1 MKTGRPQFADRGL
14 TALFSFMTAWSDCI
28 VAAQI
33 LQDRDLFTLPLGLKN
48 FQANMSTQ
56 WGLYAAASILVSV
69 PVVVVFVLLSRYLVS
84 GMTLGSV
91 KE

>member
-1 MKTGRPQFADRGL
+1 MILPLATPGL
-14 TALFSFMTAWSDCI
+14 VITALFSFMSAWSEYL

-33 LQDRDLFTLPLGLKN
+33 LQDRELFTLPLGLKS
-48 FQANMSTQ
+48 FQSTMSTQ

-69 PVVVVFVLLSRYLVS
+69 PVVVVFVALSRYLVS
-84 GMTLGSV
+84 GLTLGSV